1 MISVAEA
8 RTRIN
13 QAMQLMPAE
22 QVALA
27 DAFGR
32 VLAEDLSA
40 RRTQPPH
47 AVSAMDGYAVRA
59 ADVATLPARL
69 KIIAEIPAGQS
80 FDGSVGKGEAARIFT
95 GAPIPAGA
103 DTIVI
108 QENTKRDGDDV
119 DIVDGDAPIGR
130 YVRPAGLDFSEG
142 DILLTAGRRLT
153 ARDIGLAAGMN
164 IPWLKVRRR
173 PRIALLATG
182 DEVVMPG
189 DQVGANQIVSS
200 NGLALRSFVIACGAE
215 PIDLGIAPDSADAL
229 RAMAEGARGADMLVT
244 TGGASVGDHDLVQ
257 QVLGHIGLE
266 VDFWRIAMRPG
277 KPLMFGTI
285 EATRMLGLPGNPV
298 SALVCATIFLAP
310 AIYAML
316 GMENQ
321 GATEQHALLAAPLGE
336 NDEREDY
343 LRATLRIDDDGT
355 RHATP
360 LAKQDSSVFS
370 GLARADCLIIRAP
383 FAAPAKAGDPVRIL
397 PLGGGGLSI

>member
-1 MISVAEA
+1 MIPVADA

-13 QAMQLMPAE
+13 EAMPLMPAE
-22 QVALA
+22 QVTLT

-40 RRTQPPH
+40 RRTQPPR

-59 ADVATLPARL
+59 ADVTTLPARL

-80 FDGSVGKGEAARIFT
+80 FDGAVGAGEATRIFT
-95 GAPIPAGA
+95 GAPVPEGA

-108 QENTKRDGDDV
+108 QENTKRDGKSVDV
-119 DIVDGDAPIGR
+119 IDGKAPVGR
-130 YVRPAGLDFSEG
+130 FIRPAGLDFSEG
-142 DILLTAGRRLT
+142 DTLLTSGRLLT
-153 ARDIGLAAGMN
+153 ARDIGLAAAMN
-164 IPWLKVRRR
+164 IPWLKVRRK

-189 DQVGANQIVSS
+189 DPVGTNQIVSS

-215 PIDLGIAPDSADAL
+215 PIDLGIAPDSEDAL
-229 RAMAEGARGADMLVT
+229 RALAEGARGADMLIT

-277 KPLMFGTI
+277 KPLMFGSIDT
-285 EATRMLGLPGNPV
+285 TKMLGLPGNPV
-298 SALVCATIFLAP
+298 SALVCATIFLRP
-310 AIYAML
+310 AIHAML
-316 GMENQ
+316 GLENSSV
-321 GATEQHALLAAPLGE
+321 AEQKALLAAPLGE

-343 LRATLRIDDDGT
+343 LRATLIIDDDGA

-360 LAKQDSSVFS
+360 LDRQDSSVFS
-370 GLARADCLIIRAP
+370 GLARADCLLIRAP
-383 FAAPAKAGDPVRIL
+383 FAPPAKIGDPVRIL